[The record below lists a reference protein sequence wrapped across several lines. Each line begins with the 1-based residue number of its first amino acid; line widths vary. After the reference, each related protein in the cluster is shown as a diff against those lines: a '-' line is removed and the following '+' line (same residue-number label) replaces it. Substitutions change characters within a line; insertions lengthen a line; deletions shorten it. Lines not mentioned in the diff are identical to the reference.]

1 MQAVFA
7 FFNTSWVRTILI
19 TFHILILFG
28 TNKWAYS
35 VICQFWPIFS
45 LNFFLASRKY
55 VHYLH
60 YYLAEQH
67 IARANLDKLGYLV
80 CFENNSFI
88 SHISPKKVPKSW
100 QNIMCKMK
108 IHCRMNLVVKI
119 ENPSS
124 NLLEICSYI
133 SSFLH
138 CWQRPLSC
146 WSWHGRNDFWLL
158 INRTWKLLAKVFK
171 WSPIAC
177 LLLLTVMKNPEKY
190 ECGSLRVK
198 ISKCGRFYTPAR
210 ERTSKREIS
219 GISSFV
225 REGWQVCLI
234 VMLKVIEIDLE
245 YL

>member
-35 VICQFWPIFS
+35 VICQFWPMFS

-124 NLLEICSYI
+124 NLLKICSYI

-138 CWQRPLSC
+138 CRLIQTKTSFLLELTLQKWFSITYKANMKTTRQSFQMIAHCLFTSIDSNEK
-146 WSWHGRNDFWLL
+146 SWEIRM
-158 INRTWKLLAKVFK
+158 RV
-171 WSPIAC
+171 IA
-177 LLLLTVMKNPEKY
+177 
-190 ECGSLRVK
+190 G
-198 ISKCGRFYTPAR
+198 
-210 ERTSKREIS
+210 
-219 GISSFV
+219 
-225 REGWQVCLI
+225 
-234 VMLKVIEIDLE
+234 
-245 YL
+245 